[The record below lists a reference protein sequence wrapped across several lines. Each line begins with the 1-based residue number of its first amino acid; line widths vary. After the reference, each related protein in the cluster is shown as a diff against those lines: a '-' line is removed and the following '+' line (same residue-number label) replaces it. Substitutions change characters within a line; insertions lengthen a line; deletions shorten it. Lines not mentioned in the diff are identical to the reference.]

1 MQPTGPRFDLRRIIW
16 IAAFLGVVTGVLG
29 WATWREVTS
38 GAQQIEKLMTTRAT
52 SIADV
57 MAESGR
63 HSLDVYQR
71 WEDEIAGRLM
81 DNARWVALQDSASG
95 VTSEQLERFAVAH
108 RLFRINLFDAEGNR
122 VATSHPHEE
131 HHDGEP
137 RHHPRDFIYPIL
149 EGRTKSLRIGFK
161 EARYLPGRRFAVAVA
176 RPRGGAVV
184 VNVMADSMLAVLE
197 RVSPGNLFRT
207 LGAAHGV
214 KYMAIQNEDGILA
227 ASPGVKELSDLS
239 QEPALTA
246 LREENEYVTRELDSP
261 RGPVYEVARLVRFP
275 GGSPA
280 VLRVGL
286 DAEPLH
292 DARADIRRR
301 AFMRFGVFIITVI
314 LGTVLLMVWQR
325 HALLQGEIRRVR
337 TELEAREEEVRRTEK
352 LAAMGALASG
362 VAHEIR
368 NPLNTIHMIA
378 QQLGRDPAGTDEM
391 RQQAGHMR
399 AESERI
405 EGIVQQFLEFA
416 RPRAP
421 RFEPLDVGLA
431 VRAAAEA
438 QEAAYETDG
447 IRLEVAVDR
456 IPTELDHEFLVEIVE
471 NLLRNAREATPRGGR
486 VAVMA
491 RRQRGAVEIIVEDT
505 GPGIP
510 DEERER
516 IFDLYFT
523 TKPGGSGLGLS
534 LVARMASA
542 MGGSV
547 RLDHDYTNG
556 ARFLVRFPLKGV
568 SA

>member
-1 MQPTGPRFDLRRIIW
+1 MESTGPRFGLRRIFW
-16 IAAFLGVVTGVLG
+16 VAAFLGLVTGVLG
-29 WATWREVTS
+29 WATWREVTT
-38 GAQQIEKLMTTRAT
+38 GAHQIETLMTARAT
-52 SIADV
+52 SIADI

-95 VTSEQLERFAVAH
+95 VTSEQLERFATAH
-108 RLFRINLFDAEGNR
+108 HLYRINLFDTEGNR
-122 VATSHPHEE
+122 VAMSHPHEP
-131 HHDGEP
+131 HADAP
-137 RHHPRDFIYPIL
+137 PKHHPRDFISPIL
-149 EGRTKSLRIGFK
+149 EGKTKSLRIGFK

-176 RPRGGAVV
+176 RPKGGAVV

-197 RVSPGNLFRT
+197 RVSPGSLFRT

-214 KYMAIQNEDGILA
+214 KYLAIQNNEGIMA
-227 ASPGVKELSDLS
+227 ASPGVGELSDLS

-246 LREENEYVTRELDSP
+246 LRDENEYVTRETNGP
-261 RGPVYEVARLVRFP
+261 RGDVFEVARLVRFP
-275 GGSPA
+275 GGAPA

-286 DAEPLH
+286 DAEPLRE
-292 DARADIRRR
+292 ARAAIRRR
-301 AFMRFGVFIITVI
+301 AFMRFGIFLITVA

-325 HALLQGEIRRVR
+325 HALLEGEVRRVR
-337 TELEAREEEVRRTEK
+337 TELEAREEEARRTEK

-378 QQLGRDPAGTDEM
+378 QQLGRDPSGSEETQ
-391 RQQAGHMR
+391 RQAAHMR

-421 RFEPLDVGLA
+421 RPEPLDVGLA

-438 QEAAYETDG
+438 QMAAYATDG
-447 IRLEVAVDR
+447 VTLEIAVDR
-456 IPTELDHEFLVEIVE
+456 VPAELDREFLVEIVE

-486 VAVMA
+486 VAVTA
-491 RRQRGAVEIIVEDT
+491 RRHRGAAEIMVEDT

-510 DEERER
+510 PGDRGR

-547 RLDHDYTNG
+547 RLDHEGAAG
-556 ARFLVRFPLKGV
+556 ARFVVRFPLKGV